1 MFALHRSDCHSS
13 QGSTVTRAAYRSTEQ
28 IKDGKN
34 KLLFKM
40 EICMGLSNAQDGEIL
55 IKIVNIHKLV
65 LTAPTERL
73 SVS

>member
-1 MFALHRSDCHSS
+1 
-13 QGSTVTRAAYRSTEQ
+13 
-28 IKDGKN
+28 
-34 KLLFKM
+34 M